1 MSDQVRVIGKGLQ
14 PDFRYQSILVTKFIN
29 NLMSCGKKSTATTE
43 FYNAMDISSKK
54 IKDHSPIEVF
64 EAAIENVKPLVE
76 VKSKRVGGATYQV
89 PVDVPRKRQQAL
101 AIRWLLASA
110 RSKKGQKIR
119 NALANEFIDAYNKQG
134 AAITVRTNIHKM
146 AEANKAFA
154 HFS

>member
-1 MSDQVRVIGKGLQ
+1 MSEQAKVIGKGLQ
-14 PDFRYQSILVTKFIN
+14 PDFRYQSVLVTKFIN
-29 NLMSCGKKSTATTE
+29 NLMNSGNKSIATSE
-43 FYNAMDISSKK
+43 FYNAMDIISKK
-54 IKDHSPIEVF
+54 VKDHSPIEVF
-64 EAAIENVKPLVE
+64 EAAMENVKPLVE

-101 AIRWLLASA
+101 AIRWILQSA

-119 NALANEFIDAYNKQG
+119 NSLASEFIDAYNKQG
-134 AAITVRTNIHKM
+134 AAITIRTNIHKM